1 MRKFLVS
8 IAASLLIAGC
18 TEFPG
23 VHKID
28 IPQGNVVTQE
38 MVDKLQP
45 GMTRNQVR
53 YVMGTPLV
61 TDTFSP
67 DRWDYIYSMR
77 KGGEKRT
84 QKTLSLYFKDDRLE
98 RVSGDYRPGGA
109 AQ

>member
-8 IAASLLIAGC
+8 IAVSLFIAGC
-18 TEFPG
+18 SEFPR

-38 MVDKLQP
+38 MVDQLKP

-53 YVMGTPLV
+53 YIMGTPLV

-67 DRWDYIYSMR
+67 DRWDYIYSMK
-77 KGGEKRT
+77 KGYEART
-84 QKTLSLYFKDDRLE
+84 QKSVSLYFVDDRLN
-98 RVSGDYRPGGA
+98 RISGDFRPGS

>member
-1 MRKFLVS
+1 MRKFLTS
-8 IAASLLIAGC
+8 IAVSLLITGC
-18 TEFPG
+18 TFPG

-38 MVDKLQP
+38 MVDQLKP

-53 YVMGTPLV
+53 YIMGTPLV

-67 DRWDYIYSMR
+67 DRWDYIYSQQ
-77 KGGEKRT
+77 KGGEERT
-84 QKTLSLYFKDDRLE
+84 QKSLSLYFSDNSLQRI
-98 RVSGDYRPGGA
+98 SGDYRPGGA